1 MRHGAS
7 SANGGERENE
17 NRNKG
22 AGMGNKQEVRH
33 VEQPQAVAGCSRL
46 WT

>member
-7 SANGGERENE
+7 NANGGEWENG

-33 VEQPQAVAGCSRL
+33 VEQHQAVAGCSRL